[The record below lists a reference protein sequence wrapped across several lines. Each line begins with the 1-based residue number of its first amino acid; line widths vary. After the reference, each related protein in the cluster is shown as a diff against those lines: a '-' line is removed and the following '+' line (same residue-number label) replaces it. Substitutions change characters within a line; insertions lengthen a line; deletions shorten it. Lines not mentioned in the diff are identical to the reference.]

1 MQLINKWEYKKINK
15 INFLDPNQLPSRT
28 LMELVRHVMER
39 VLENRRY
46 AEPAAKLCIKIIE
59 KEKKE
64 TFLESLL
71 NTCQQWYQERDR
83 MLKGTPPKAPAF
95 MAFLNEMYCQVK
107 KMLNRKNFK
116 VRILKMNF
124 CLVKKKTT
132 SAENAPGRSSPWSC
146 FADTSL

>member
-1 MQLINKWEYKKINK
+1 
-15 INFLDPNQLPSRT
+15 
-28 LMELVRHVMER
+28 MELVRHVMER

-107 KMLNRKNFK
+107 KFLKEK
-116 VRILKMNF
+116 SLKEEKILKLIF
-124 CLVKKKTT
+124 FVLVKKKAT
-132 SAENAPGRSSPWSC
+132 SAKNASGRSSPWTC
-146 FADTSL
+146 FADASL